1 MLAQL
6 DEYASVALERPQRA
20 LRTAQMARL
29 QLVLVVRVG
38 VALERVAVTVT
49 ISAMLIIHTNGIRRQ
64 ERIKR
69 TL

>member
-6 DEYASVALERPQRA
+6 DEYAPVALERPQRA

-49 ISAMLIIHTNGIRRQ
+49 ISARSLTHTNSMGR
-64 ERIKR
+64 
-69 TL
+69 